1 MKSVQISLTYII
13 AALIIGPSII
23 LTVGLLCGLVARPN
37 NCIDRPIEPT
47 TLTTTSPLTTRLT
60 QTSNLPTT
68 LITGSVTARDTTS
81 IEYLN
86 FQIENLKLLSLKTI

>member
-1 MKSVQISLTYII
+1 MIQVQKMKPIKISQTYII

-37 NCIDRPIEPT
+37 NCIDRPIQPT
-47 TLTTTSPLTTRLT
+47 PSTPSPLTTQTTRLT
-60 QTSNLPTT
+60 QTSNVPTT

-81 IEYLN
+81 RIFKCYPD
-86 FQIENLKLLSLKTI
+86 